1 VAGVIVGV
9 RLGVVEH
16 LEDNAQVFGFE
27 LDPEDLDEIESVLS
41 RSRDL
46 YQAIGDCGDE
56 YRR

>member
-1 VAGVIVGV
+1 VA
-9 RLGVVEH
+9 EH

>member
-1 VAGVIVGV
+1 
-9 RLGVVEH
+9 
-16 LEDNAQVFGFE
+16 FE
-27 LDPEDLDEIESVLS
+27 LDPEDLDEIELLLS